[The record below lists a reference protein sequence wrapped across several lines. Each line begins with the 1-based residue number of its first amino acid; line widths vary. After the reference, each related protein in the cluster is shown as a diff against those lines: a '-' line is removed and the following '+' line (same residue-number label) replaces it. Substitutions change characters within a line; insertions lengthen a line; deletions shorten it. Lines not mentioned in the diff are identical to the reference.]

1 MVYVCHLLQVEWS
14 EINAA
19 WGQTVLLLH
28 SLARKMNLTFE
39 RLVVRKSTPSETFR
53 EYLEHKTEK
62 CLIEILL
69 L

>member
-1 MVYVCHLLQVEWS
+1 MLLYLDDLYAVISAYGLLIITQVEWS

-39 RLVVRKSTPSETFR
+39 R
-53 EYLEHKTEK
+53 
-62 CLIEILL
+62 
-69 L
+69 

>member
-1 MVYVCHLLQVEWS
+1 MLYVCHLLQVEWS

-39 RLVVRKSTPSETFR
+39 R
-53 EYLEHKTEK
+53 
-62 CLIEILL
+62 
-69 L
+69 